1 MTRKQKMGMFISEF
15 TTALADCFYE
25 PEERG
30 LQIFPCLLDE
40 ANEEDAEDL
49 ILAMFFSMQR
59 IANVILEDDIDSLE
73 LINIINRLMF
83 VEVLN
88 DTNDIEIPDSKLSA
102 EEFMNHIYNNNISE
116 ADDEDD
122 DDNDFDIA
130 DDN

>member
-1 MTRKQKMGMFISEF
+1 
-15 TTALADCFYE
+15 
-25 PEERG
+25 
-30 LQIFPCLLDE
+30 
-40 ANEEDAEDL
+40 
-49 ILAMFFSMQR
+49 MQR